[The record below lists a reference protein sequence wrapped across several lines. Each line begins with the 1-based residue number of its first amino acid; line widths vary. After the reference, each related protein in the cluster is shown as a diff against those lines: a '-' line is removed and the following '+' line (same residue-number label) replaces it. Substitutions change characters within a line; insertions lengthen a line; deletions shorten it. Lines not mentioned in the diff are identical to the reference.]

1 MSAVR
6 VELFHKEALEPF
18 RKIQQPMKIGQELF
32 LSLTRA
38 DGISCRW
45 VLLEVSRIQVP
56 ILSHDIL
63 KKETSNRRYDCQS
76 VFSR

>member
-1 MSAVR
+1 
-6 VELFHKEALEPF
+6 
-18 RKIQQPMKIGQELF
+18 MKIGQELF
-32 LSLTRA
+32 LSLKRA

-63 KKETSNRRYDCQS
+63 KKETLIDDMIAKVCLVSEKFLLKVR
-76 VFSR
+76 F

>member
-1 MSAVR
+1 
-6 VELFHKEALEPF
+6 
-18 RKIQQPMKIGQELF
+18 MKIGQELF
-32 LSLTRA
+32 LSLKRA

-45 VLLEVSRIQVP
+45 VLLEVGRIQVP